1 MKKIS
6 LLVVTAAAVALVLS
20 GCGRGGTDDMEMPD
34 EQPMEMPDEQPME
47 MPDEQPMET
56 PDEQPMETPDEQPME
71 TPDEQPMETPDE
83 QPMMPSLDGTWHFA
97 EATVEVQA
105 GAFTVRA
112 GDGTMPLGAEGHF
125 AMVTMAV
132 VKGTI
137 APQDGAYLLTVGT
150 DEDSVQLTFA
160 DTVAEELRGAATR
173 IFTELLMLA
182 DDDPVMIEIDA
193 EADPVTM
200 TVTGSFITTLL
211 DMPAGTELV
220 ACMGT
225 PCVMPS

>member
-20 GCGRGGTDDMEMPD
+20 GCGRGPGTDDMEMPD
-34 EQPMEMPDEQPME
+34 EQPMDMPDEQPME
-47 MPDEQPMET
+47 M
-56 PDEQPMETPDEQPME
+56 
-71 TPDEQPMETPDE
+71 PDE

-125 AMVTMAV
+125 AMVTMVV

-137 APQDGAYLLTVGT
+137 AAQDGAYLLTV
-150 DEDSVQLTFA
+150 DADSVQLTFA
-160 DTVAEELRGAATR
+160 DSVPAAAQGPAEAIVRAA
-173 IFTELLMLA
+173 LMAA

-193 EADPVTM
+193 EADPATM